1 MPSSYLSTLHLEA
14 PPSLG
19 FFFLLRAFLGNSI
32 VAFLVF
38 LNVTCIS
45 SLILLT
51 LAYALLDSPF
61 GEQIDA

>member
-1 MPSSYLSTLHLEA
+1 
-14 PPSLG
+14 
-19 FFFLLRAFLGNSI
+19 LRAFLGNSI